1 MVRRM
6 TEKDKTDPDLDP
18 KDQDKGER
26 IAKALAR
33 AGVGSRRDVERM
45 IEAGRV
51 SVDGQTLKTPAVLI
65 KSLEGIRVDGET
77 VERADATKVWRMHK
91 TKGTLTT
98 TKDPEGRSTVFDRL
112 PKHIGRV
119 ISVGRLDMNTEGLLL
134 LTNDGALA
142 RWMELPANALVRRY
156 RVRVYGRVEEKALA
170 KLASGVTID
179 GVHYGEVDARLERL
193 SKRAQKEQ
201 DASSRSSANT
211 WLTVAIREG
220 KNREV
225 RRVMEHLGLTVNRLI
240 RTHYGP
246 FALGTL
252 PTAVVAPVNDK
263 QLREALPE
271 FFTDAPQ
278 SVAAVKVVRDT
289 SKWAKAK
296 KPTGNKPGAVR
307 RRKPAGGQDE
317 GRKTASN
324 RPNRRKAAGG
334 RDTERGAKSD
344 GRHSQKPSN
353 NQTGKAGPNSFKA
366 GARTGQISK
375 GQISKGQVSK
385 GQGRRGHTSK
395 GQAPKK

>member
-6 TEKDKTDPDLDP
+6 NEEDKTYDNLGSKGPDSANRD
-18 KDQDKGER
+18 DEGQDKGER

-33 AGVGSRRDVERM
+33 AGIASRRDVERM
-45 IEAGRV
+45 IEAGRI
-51 SVDGQTLKTPAVLI
+51 SLDGQTLKTPAVLI
-65 KSLEGIRVDGET
+65 KSLEGIRVDGEV
-77 VERADATKVWRMHK
+77 VEQAAETKVWRMHK

-98 TKDPEGRSTVFDRL
+98 SKDPEGRPTVFDRL

-156 RVRVYGRVEEKALA
+156 RVRVYGRVDEKALA
-170 KLASGVTID
+170 RLARGVTID
-179 GVHYGEVDARLERL
+179 GVHYGEIDAKLERL
-193 SKRAQKEQ
+193 SKKAQKEQ

-211 WLTVAIREG
+211 WITVAIREG

-252 PTAVVAPVNDK
+252 PTAVVAPVNGQ
-263 QLREALPE
+263 QLREILPE
-271 FFTDAPQ
+271 FFADAPQ
-278 SVAAVKVVRDT
+278 SVAAVKVERDT

-296 KPTGNKPGAVR
+296 KPTKKKPGAIR
-307 RRKPAGGQDE
+307 RRKSAGDREETGRPARPGRSDQRSAQTTRDRDQRPSQGKSTKRGASQRPE
-317 GRKTASN
+317 SKPAKGRKPNTRSSGSYASKN
-324 RPNRRKAAGG
+324 QASTNQARK
-334 RDTERGAKSD
+334 K
-344 GRHSQKPSN
+344 
-353 NQTGKAGPNSFKA
+353 
-366 GARTGQISK
+366 
-375 GQISKGQVSK
+375 
-385 GQGRRGHTSK
+385 
-395 GQAPKK
+395 

>member
-6 TEKDKTDPDLDP
+6 TEKDKTTNISGTQNSDPGSDGPDNA
-18 KDQDKGER
+18 DKGER

-51 SVDGQTLKTPAVLI
+51 SLDGQTLTTPAVLI

-98 TKDPEGRSTVFDRL
+98 TKDPEGRRTVFDRL

-170 KLASGVTID
+170 KLAGGITID
-179 GVHYGEVDARLERL
+179 GVHYGEVDAKLERL

-201 DASSRSSANT
+201 DASSKSSANT

-252 PTAVVAPVNDK
+252 PSAVVAPVNDK

-271 FFTDAPQ
+271 FFADAPQ

-307 RRKPAGGQDE
+307 RRKSAGGQDE
-317 GRKTASN
+317 GRRPDRRKTA
-324 RPNRRKAAGG
+324 AG
-334 RDTERGAKSD
+334 RDSERGQKPS

-353 NQTGKAGPNSFKA
+353 NRTGKAGTNTFKA
-366 GARTGQISK
+366 DVR
-375 GQISKGQVSK
+375 KGQVSK
-385 GQGRRGHTSK
+385 GRT
-395 GQAPKK
+395 PKK